1 MRDLAHGTA
10 DAASA
15 SAPRGDPVEH
25 SKGERMARVV
35 KFFETTLRDGEQTP
49 GINYFAAEKLQIAQA
64 LADMGFD
71 TLDCGFA
78 ISGQS
83 EFEALQLIAH
93 SVHNAEIC
101 SIARAFPGDIDRAWE
116 AVKDA
121 DQSAIH
127 PFISTSPLHREAK
140 LGKTRAEVLELA
152 RTAVARGRQ
161 YTPNVDFALED
172 TTRTEHD
179 FIFEVIDAVMREG
192 VRFVALCDTVGFA
205 LPWEFGELV
214 DEVRRAFPRVR
225 ISAHCH
231 DDLGLAVANALTALA
246 HGAERVDTCFNG
258 LGERAG
264 NAATEE
270 VIMAIRTRH
279 TDLDLDVRVDTTK
292 IIPTSRLIARLSGM
306 QPQWTKAV
314 VGANAF
320 AHGGG
325 IHQDGVLKD
334 SRTYEIM
341 RPEDIGLL
349 PSERRMYVGKLSGRA
364 ALNAQLKELGYEL
377 TPAQLLRAFELV
389 KLVLG
394 KKRVLE
400 ELDLRQCAQAAITP
414 SAAVAARMVNGQ
426 ATAEA
431 QANGHAGSPS
441 DK

>member
-1 MRDLAHGTA
+1 M
-10 DAASA
+10 
-15 SAPRGDPVEH
+15 PRI
-25 SKGERMARVV
+25 V

-49 GINYFAAEKLQIAQA
+49 GINYFAEEKLQIAQA
-64 LADMGFD
+64 LAAMGFD

-78 ISGQS
+78 ISGEP
-83 EFEALQLIAH
+83 EFEAIRLIARNV
-93 SVHNAEIC
+93 SNAEIC
-101 SIARAFPGDIDRAWE
+101 SIARAFPQDIDRAWE

-121 DQSAIH
+121 AQSSIH

-179 FIFEVIDAVMREG
+179 FILEVVGAVLKEG

-205 LPWEFGELV
+205 LPWEFGQLV
-214 DEVRRAFPRVR
+214 AEVKREFPDVR

-231 DDLGLAVANALTALA
+231 DDLGLAVANAMSGLVN
-246 HGAERVDTCFNG
+246 GAERVDTCFNG

-270 VIMAIRTRH
+270 VVMAIKTRR

-306 QPQWTKAV
+306 EPQWTKAV

-325 IHQDGVLKD
+325 VHQDGVLKD
-334 SRTYEIM
+334 RRTYEIM
-341 RPEDIGLL
+341 RPEDIGL
-349 PSERRMYVGKLSGRA
+349 PPHEQRMHVGKLSGRA
-364 ALNAQLKELGYEL
+364 ALNAQLRELGYDLEPDQL
-377 TPAQLLRAFELV
+377 TRAFVLV
-389 KLVLG
+389 KHVLG
-394 KKRVLE
+394 KKKVLE
-400 ELDLRQCAQAAITP
+400 EMDLRRCADTALNPTATVEELVVDEV
-414 SAAVAARMVNGQ
+414 S
-426 ATAEA
+426 ATAEV
-431 QANGHAGSPS
+431 PER
-441 DK
+441 

>member
-1 MRDLAHGTA
+1 M
-10 DAASA
+10 
-15 SAPRGDPVEH
+15 PRI
-25 SKGERMARVV
+25 V

-49 GINYFAAEKLQIAQA
+49 GINYFAEEKLEIARA

-78 ISGQS
+78 ISGEP
-83 EFEALQLIAH
+83 EFEAIRLIARN
-93 SVHNAEIC
+93 VHNAEIC
-101 SIARAFPGDIDRAWE
+101 SIARAFPQDVDRAWE

-121 DQSAIH
+121 AQSSIH

-140 LGKTRAEVLELA
+140 LGKSRAEVLELA

-179 FIFEVIDAVMREG
+179 FILEVVGAVLKEG

-205 LPWEFGELV
+205 LPWEFGQLV
-214 DEVRRAFPRVR
+214 AEVKREFPEVR

-231 DDLGLAVANALTALA
+231 DDLGLAVANAMSGLVN
-246 HGAERVDTCFNG
+246 GAERVDTCFNG

-270 VIMAIRTRH
+270 VVMAVKTRR

-292 IIPTSRLIARLSGM
+292 IIPTSRLITRLSGM
-306 QPQWTKAV
+306 EPQWTKAV

-325 IHQDGVLKD
+325 VHQDGVLKD
-334 SRTYEIM
+334 RRTYEIM
-341 RPEDIGLL
+341 RPEDIGL
-349 PSERRMYVGKLSGRA
+349 PPHEQRMHVGKLSGRA
-364 ALNAQLKELGYEL
+364 ALNAQLRELGYDLEPEQL
-377 TPAQLLRAFELV
+377 TRAFVLV
-389 KLVLG
+389 KHVLG
-394 KKRVLE
+394 KKKVLE
-400 ELDLRQCAQAAITP
+400 EMDLRHCADTAINPTATVEELVVDEV
-414 SAAVAARMVNGQ
+414 S
-426 ATAEA
+426 ATAEV
-431 QANGHAGSPS
+431 PER
-441 DK
+441 